1 MGRDITTDAYKKASI
16 VEAHPRENYANVD
29 YTIIHGT
36 DDDNVHFLNAVAQ
49 QKSLGKSRSETLTH
63 VS

>member
-1 MGRDITTDAYKKASI
+1 MGRHISTDAYKKASI

-49 QKSLGKSRSETLTH
+49 QKSLGKNSLKTKAY
-63 VS
+63 VF

>member
-1 MGRDITTDAYKKASI
+1 MGEPDKNLEAYQKGSI
-16 VEAHPRENYANVD
+16 VEGHPRENYRNVN

-49 QKSLGKSRSETLTH
+49 QKSLGKSFFE
-63 VS
+63 

>member
-1 MGRDITTDAYKKASI
+1 MGTPQDNQEAYRKASI
-16 VEAHPRENYANVD
+16 VEAHPRENYANVN

-49 QKSLGKSRSETLTH
+49 QKSLGIHLRTLK
-63 VS
+63 